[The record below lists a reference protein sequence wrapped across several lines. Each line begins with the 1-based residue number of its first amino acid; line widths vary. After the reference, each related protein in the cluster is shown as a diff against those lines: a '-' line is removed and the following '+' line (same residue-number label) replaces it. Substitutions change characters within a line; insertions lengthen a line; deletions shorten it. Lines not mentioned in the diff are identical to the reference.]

1 MINYSRKFVAKSGL
15 LLIDFFGA
23 RPSRSPPLYC
33 IAWTDAQMYSV
44 CLNNGGHRGA
54 MPWAIQALK
63 LTKKMPDASRARHPD
78 VTKNVLKKKC
88 FTQLHVGYM
97 LVTYIINQQAKLR
110 LLLAIW
116 SDTAPIQA
124 CIQAGLSLGR

>member
-1 MINYSRKFVAKSGL
+1 
-15 LLIDFFGA
+15 
-23 RPSRSPPLYC
+23 
-33 IAWTDAQMYSV
+33 
-44 CLNNGGHRGA
+44 
-54 MPWAIQALK
+54 
-63 LTKKMPDASRARHPD
+63 MPDASRARHPD
-78 VTKNVLKKKC
+78 VTKNVLKKV
-88 FTQLHVGYM
+88 FYPV

>member
-1 MINYSRKFVAKSGL
+1 
-15 LLIDFFGA
+15 
-23 RPSRSPPLYC
+23 
-33 IAWTDAQMYSV
+33 
-44 CLNNGGHRGA
+44 
-54 MPWAIQALK
+54 MPWASQALK
-63 LTKKMPDASRARHPD
+63 LTKRMPDASRARRPD
-78 VTKNVLKKKC
+78 VTKKCSKKSVYK
-88 FTQLHVGYM
+88 LHVGYM

>member
-1 MINYSRKFVAKSGL
+1 
-15 LLIDFFGA
+15 
-23 RPSRSPPLYC
+23 
-33 IAWTDAQMYSV
+33 
-44 CLNNGGHRGA
+44 
-54 MPWAIQALK
+54 MPWAIQTLK

-78 VTKNVLKKKC
+78 VTKNVLKKVFYPVTC
-88 FTQLHVGYM
+88 ELHVSYM

-110 LLLAIW
+110 HLLAIW